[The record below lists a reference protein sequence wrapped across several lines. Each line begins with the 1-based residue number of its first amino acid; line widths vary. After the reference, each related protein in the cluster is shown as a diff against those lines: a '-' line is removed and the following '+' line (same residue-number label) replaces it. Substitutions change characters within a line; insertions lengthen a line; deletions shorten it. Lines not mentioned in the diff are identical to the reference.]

1 MRIHPIRFL
10 RIMGL
15 LDGISLITLLLISMP
30 LKYFADLPQFVTVN
44 GSVHGGIFIAY
55 FLAIVI
61 VQLRIQWHI
70 GWSILSVL
78 VAFIPFG
85 NFLFDYQLKKMQPT
99 LHTKPFPKQWLVYAI
114 IFFSFFDL
122 FVQLP
127 IMSTYA
133 LSVGATTFVAGIVV
147 GLYSFMN
154 TFGNIFSGIFTD
166 KIGPFHI
173 LVFGLFTSAI
183 SLLCYQLVDNATVL
197 LIVRCIHGFSSG
209 FITPAAFTLLANM
222 RASNEQGSGSA
233 VTGSFVGIAAIVGPA
248 SSGILA
254 SKISVPNVL
263 GIVALFGIV
272 LLIGLFLFLRKSP
285 LPKRDK
291 KQVTEKFNWN
301 SGILKA
307 YGGAFFL
314 MFSQGVLAYLL
325 PIYVQDLGYDS
336 RVSGTLLSVFG
347 IVAVLI
353 FILPTNKIFD
363 YLNPQVTLFVG
374 VLLLGLAQIG
384 IGLAT
389 EMSWLYAILAIYGIG
404 FAFLFPSIN
413 ALLIDATTEQIRGK
427 AYGYFYAFFSIG
439 VVAGSSLLGALDL
452 VGTSGFVF
460 TGTLLLSF
468 CIVVLFS
475 FMKSGAAFVKVQ
487 HKEKMHHS

>member
-1 MRIHPIRFL
+1 MGIHPIRFL

-15 LDGISLITLLLISMP
+15 LDGLSLITLLFISMP
-30 LKYFADLPQFVTVN
+30 LKYFADLPQFVTIN
-44 GSVHGGIFIAY
+44 GSIHGGIFILY
-55 FLAIVI
+55 LLAIAI
-61 VQLRIQWHI
+61 VQLRIQWNI
-70 GWSILSVL
+70 GWSFLAIV

-85 NFLFDYQLKKMQPT
+85 NFVFDSKLRKMQPL
-99 LHTKPFPKQWLVYAI
+99 LHIKPFQKQWLVYAI

-154 TFGNIFSGIFTD
+154 TFGNIFSGIYTD
-166 KIGPFHI
+166 KIGAFRI
-173 LVFGLFTSAI
+173 LVFGLFVSVI
-183 SLLCYQLVDNATVL
+183 SLLCYQLVDNTTLL

-222 RASNEQGSGSA
+222 RAANEQGSGSA
-233 VTGSFVGIAAIVGPA
+233 FTGAFVGIAAIVGPA

-254 SKISVPNVL
+254 SKISVANVFSL
-263 GIVALFGIV
+263 VALYGLI
-272 LLIGLFLFLRKSP
+272 LLIGLLLFLRKTS
-285 LPKRDK
+285 LPKREK
-291 KQVTEKFNWN
+291 KKTSETLQWN
-301 SGILKA
+301 SSLLKA

-325 PIYVQDLGYDS
+325 PIHVQDLGYGS
-336 RVSGTLLSVFG
+336 RVAGTLLSVFG

-363 YLNPQVTLFVG
+363 YLNAQFTLLIG
-374 VLLLGLAQIG
+374 VLLLGVAQIG
-384 IGLAT
+384 IGLAS
-389 EMSWLYAILAIYGIG
+389 EMTLLYGILALYGVG

-413 ALLIDATTEQIRGK
+413 ALLIEATTQEIRGK

-439 VVAGSSLLGALDL
+439 VVAGSSVLGAFNL
-452 VGTSGFVF
+452 VGTPGFVF
-460 TGTLLLSF
+460 TGGILFTFCLVIIISLIKSNSSLL
-468 CIVVLFS
+468 
-475 FMKSGAAFVKVQ
+475 KVGR
-487 HKEKMHHS
+487 KENLHQS